1 MDGVKVY
8 REEQRRMRL
17 EMPTRVGKAVT
28 IQIRLTSEL
37 IASLCLLSARFKGI
51 HYHTRQISVSLSVSF
66 SLLTTL
72 SKSFLILV
80 VKFNN

>member
-17 EMPTRVGKAVT
+17 EMPARVDKAVT

-37 IASLCLLSARFKGI
+37 IASLCLLSARLKGI
-51 HYHTRQISVSLSVSF
+51 HIPCLANQCFSL

-72 SKSFLILV
+72 SKSLLILV